1 MEQLNS
7 SNLSVLIHEQA
18 KVYGDKT
25 ALSYRDYATS
35 TWKQISWREFSHTV
49 SLVSNALI
57 QLGVK
62 EQENIAVFT
71 QNKPEGVCV
80 DFGTYGIRA
89 VSIPFYATSSEAQ
102 VQYMVNDASIRFVFV
117 GEQYQYDIAFRVLK
131 LCPTLERLI
140 IFDRSVEKNERDQ
153 MSMYFDEF
161 LKLGEGM
168 PHADEVV
175 RRAAA
180 VEPDDLVNILY
191 TSGTTGVSKGVM
203 LTYRMYAAAIPANDK
218 VMDLGSSDV
227 IMCFLPFTHVFERA
241 WSYWCLS
248 RGCQLAI
255 NLRPQDIQ
263 MTLREVHP
271 TCMAAV
277 PRFWEK
283 VYAGVQEK
291 IATSSAVQRKLMLD
305 ALAIGKKYN
314 IDYKLRGLV
323 PPLQLKL
330 RYKFF
335 EKTVIALLKKTLGL
349 ENANFFPTAG
359 SFIPPAIEEFVHSC
373 GIRMTA
379 GYGMTETTATVS
391 CDWHHANKTI
401 GSVGRVLDGIE
412 ISFGEQNE
420 ILLRGDTITK
430 GYYRKAEITAQAYDE
445 DGWFHT
451 GDCGYIKNGELFL
464 TDRIKD
470 LFKTSNGKYISPQAL
485 ESKFVVDRYIDEVAI
500 IADEHKFVSA
510 LIIPDYGLLEQ
521 WARDNAIA
529 FDDRQQLCSNPIV
542 NKMVMERIETLQQE
556 FAHYEQVKRITL
568 LPEPFSMERGE
579 LTNTLKIKRP
589 VIAQNYKAQIEAMYS
604 E

>member
-1 MEQLNS
+1 MLNQAS
-7 SNLSVLIHEQA
+7 LSVLIHEQA
-18 KVYGDKT
+18 KVYGQKT
-25 ALSYRDYATS
+25 ALSYRDYDTS
-35 TWKQISWREFSHTV
+35 TWKEISWNEFSDTV
-49 SLVSNALI
+49 ACVSNALI
-57 QLGVK
+57 ELGVG
-62 EQENIAVFT
+62 EQENVGVFT

-89 VSIPFYATSSEAQ
+89 VSIPFYATSSAAQ
-102 VQYMVNDASIRFVFV
+102 IQYMINDASIRFVFV
-117 GEQYQYDIAFRVLK
+117 GEQYQYDTALRVLK

-140 IFDRSVEKNERDQ
+140 IFDKKVERNPQDQ
-153 MSMYFDEF
+153 ISMYWDEF
-161 LKLGEGM
+161 LQLGRGGQ
-168 PHADEVV
+168 HADEVA

-191 TSGTTGVSKGVM
+191 TSGTTGVSKGVT
-203 LTYRMYAAAIPANDK
+203 LTYRMYSAAIPANDK
-218 VMDLGSSDV
+218 VMDLSDKDV

-283 VYAGVQEK
+283 VYSGVMEK
-291 IATSSAVQRKLMLD
+291 IASSSAMQRKLMLD
-305 ALAIGKKYN
+305 ALSVGKKYN
-314 IDYKLRGLV
+314 VDYKIRGLE
-323 PPLQLKL
+323 PPLPLKL
-330 RYKFF
+330 RYKFY
-335 EKTVIALLKKTLGL
+335 EKTIIALLKKTLGL

-373 GIRMTA
+373 GIKMTA

-391 CDWHHANKTI
+391 CDWHHSPVSI

-430 GYYRKAEITAQAYDE
+430 QYYRKAEITAQAYDA

-451 GDCGYIKNGELFL
+451 GDCGYIKDGELFL

-485 ESKFVVDRYIDEVAI
+485 ESKFVVDRFIDEVAI

-510 LIIPDYGLLEQ
+510 LVIPEYTLLEQ

-529 FDDRQQLCSNPIV
+529 FSNREELCSNPLV
-542 NKMVMERIETLQQE
+542 NQMVMERIAMLQQE

-568 LPEPFSMERGE
+568 LPQPFSMERGE

-589 VIAQNYKAQIEAMYS
+589 VIAQNYKAQIDAMY
-604 E
+604 EE